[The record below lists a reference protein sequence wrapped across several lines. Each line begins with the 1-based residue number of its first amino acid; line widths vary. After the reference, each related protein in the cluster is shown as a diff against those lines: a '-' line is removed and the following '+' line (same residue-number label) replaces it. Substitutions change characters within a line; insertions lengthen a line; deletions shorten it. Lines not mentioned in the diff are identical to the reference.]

1 MAKFL
6 KKSLLESVPVLLLLG
21 LLAGAV
27 GGLGVGL
34 IQLRAASSSAAG
46 ATTPPK

>member
-1 MAKFL
+1 VEK
-6 KKSLLESVPVLLLLG
+6 KKSLLHSLPALVLLG

-34 IQLRAASSSAAG
+34 IQLRAMSQAASSAAG
-46 ATTPPK
+46 K

>member
-1 MAKFL
+1 M
-6 KKSLLESVPVLLLLG
+6 KKKALIESLPVLLLLG

-34 IQLRAASSSAAG
+34 IQMKSASSTSAS
-46 ATTPPK
+46 TPGK